1 VRIGSLVLDS
11 NAVNQI
17 SPGIDLSVQLLSADE
32 LFRGVL
38 IVINK
43 EGVDLSSNLRPTS
56 FDLKPQ
62 VQCPSSGYS
71 GFTHT
76 SESPKSSIEGT
87 LFLGPSI
94 TAFLD
99 VNIVIRNSQQ
109 FGSVYYYT
117 RYQVSTVAQS
127 PPTVPVTAPVS
138 IPVQVPVNPPVPVP
152 VPVNPPVPV
161 PVPVNPPL
169 PVPVP
174 VPFSSPVATVPVPV
188 PVPLFTPVSSPK
200 APVPVPVLS
209 PMTTIPVP
217 LPILVTAPVSAPVR
231 VPMAAPIPVPA
242 PMKLQSLR
250 RHQQLFQL
258 EPLQLQRLQP
268 KNLVDYSVLV
278 SSVLLPG
285 NVASFADCLVS
296 VDVKYGVY
304 CMN

>member
-152 VPVNPPVPV
+152 VPVNPPAPV
-161 PVPVNPPL
+161 PVPVNPP
-169 PVPVP
+169 
-174 VPFSSPVATVPVPV
+174 VPVPV

-217 LPILVTAPVSAPVR
+217 VPILVTAPVSAPVR
-231 VPMAAPIPVPA
+231 VPMAAPISVPA
-242 PMKLQSLR
+242 PMKAPIASSSPTALPTGAPPTANAPAQKSCGLFGLSIFCFAAGECGFLR
-250 RHQQLFQL
+250 RLFGIG
-258 EPLQLQRLQP
+258 R
-268 KNLVDYSVLV
+268 
-278 SSVLLPG
+278 
-285 NVASFADCLVS
+285 C
-296 VDVKYGVY
+296 
-304 CMN
+304 